1 MEPTIEAWLDVVKR
15 GGINEYQI
23 AVRIGETVTHVDLDQ
38 AHELVARILLLAK
51 IVDPAGLS

>member
-1 MEPTIEAWLDVVKR
+1 MESAVEAWLDVVKR
-15 GGINEYQI
+15 GGVNEYQI

>member
-1 MEPTIEAWLDVVKR
+1 MEPTIEAWLDTVKR
-15 GGINEYQI
+15 GGTHEYEI

-51 IVDPAGLS
+51 IVDPAGLA